1 MGLYTV
7 ILSPRPACARLHE
20 PEAVQNSAR
29 NIGKAESPFC
39 LSSPAPSLSTLT
51 RVPLHTATARQGRD
65 VWNFTEP
72 FMMIQRRTTRQVKVG
87 NVAIGGG
94 APVSVQTMTKTD
106 TRNVEATLAQLHEL
120 AAAGADIVRLACPD
134 EKAAEAFRPI
144 MREAPL
150 PIIADIHFDYRL
162 ALAVLDAGVDG
173 IRLNP
178 GNLARTDKLP
188 EIVARCRERNVS
200 IRVGVNNGS
209 LSRRLRKLVFAG
221 EMATHVAMA
230 ESALEHIRMIE
241 DLDYGEIKISL
252 KASDVDTTVRAYR
265 ELAPRCDYP
274 FHVGL
279 TEAGTVRTG
288 TIKSSIA
295 IGMLAHEGLCD
306 TIRVSL
312 TGDSREE
319 VFVGHRILQF
329 VGLRDAG
336 PNLISC
342 PSCGRVE
349 IALERAAYAV
359 EERLRAYSTENISVS
374 VMGCVVNGPGEGQ
387 IADFGIAGGR
397 GQGVIYRLGKV
408 LKKCREEEMVDEL
421 FAAIDDWIAAGRP
434 REEVDPEVYEQVL
447 NARPGFEEA
456 RTEEV

>member
-1 MGLYTV
+1 MAIERRKTKKIWVGD
-7 ILSPRPACARLHE
+7 
-20 PEAVQNSAR
+20 
-29 NIGKAESPFC
+29 
-39 LSSPAPSLSTLT
+39 
-51 RVPLHTATARQGRD
+51 VP
-65 VWNFTEP
+65 
-72 FMMIQRRTTRQVKVG
+72 
-87 NVAIGGG
+87 IGGD

-106 TRNVEATLAQLHEL
+106 TRNVDATLAQLREL
-120 AAAGADIVRLACPD
+120 ADAGADIVRLACPD
-134 EKAAEAFRPI
+134 AVAAEAFGPI
-144 MREAPL
+144 MKEAPC

-162 ALAVLDAGVDG
+162 ANMVLDAGVDG

-178 GNLARTDKLP
+178 GNLARVDKLP
-188 EIVARCRERNVS
+188 EIVDRCRDRKVP
-200 IRVGVNNGS
+200 IRIGVNNGS
-209 LSRRLRKLVFAG
+209 LSRKLRKLVFAG

-230 ESALEHIRMIE
+230 ESALEHIGLLE
-241 DLDYGEIKISL
+241 DLDYDEIKISL

-265 ELAPRCDYP
+265 ELAGRCEYP

-312 TGDSREE
+312 TGDSKEE
-319 VFVGHRILQF
+319 VFVGQKILQF
-329 VGLRDAG
+329 VGLRAAG

-349 IALERAAYAV
+349 IQLERWAYEV
-359 EERLRAYSTENISVS
+359 EERLRDYPKEEISVS

-421 FAAIDDWIAAGRP
+421 FGAIDEWIAAGRP
-434 REEVDPEVYEQVL
+434 REEVDPEIYEQVM
-447 NARPGFEEA
+447 NAKPGFEEKK
-456 RTEEV
+456 TEVGG

>member
-1 MGLYTV
+1 MTAT
-7 ILSPRPACARLHE
+7 RR
-20 PEAVQNSAR
+20 
-29 NIGKAESPFC
+29 
-39 LSSPAPSLSTLT
+39 STRQIRVG
-51 RVPLHTATARQGRD
+51 RVP
-65 VWNFTEP
+65 
-72 FMMIQRRTTRQVKVG
+72 
-87 NVAIGGG
+87 IGGG
-94 APVSVQTMTKTD
+94 APISVQTMTKTD
-106 TRNVEATLAQLHEL
+106 TRNVAATLAQLHEL

-134 EKAAEAFRPI
+134 EKAAAAFGPI
-144 MREAPL
+144 MREAPV

-162 ALAVLDAGVDG
+162 ALMVLDAGVDG

-178 GNLARTDKLP
+178 GNLARVDKLP
-188 EIVARCRERNVS
+188 EIVARCRERTVS
-200 IRVGVNNGS
+200 IRIGVNNGS

-221 EMATHVAMA
+221 EMSTHDAMA
-230 ESALEHIRMIE
+230 ESALEHVRLLE
-241 DLDYGEIKISL
+241 DLDYREIKISL

-265 ELAPRCDYP
+265 ALAPRCDYP

-288 TIKSSIA
+288 TIKSAMA

-312 TGDSREE
+312 TGDSKEE
-319 VFVGHRILQF
+319 VFVGQKILQF
-329 VGLRDAG
+329 VGLRSAG

-349 IALERAAYAV
+349 IALERAAYEV
-359 EERLRAYSTENISVS
+359 EERLRGYADESISVS

-408 LKKCREEEMVDEL
+408 LKKCREDEMVDEL

-456 RTEEV
+456 RS

>member
-1 MGLYTV
+1 M
-7 ILSPRPACARLHE
+7 
-20 PEAVQNSAR
+20 
-29 NIGKAESPFC
+29 
-39 LSSPAPSLSTLT
+39 
-51 RVPLHTATARQGRD
+51 TAT
-65 VWNFTEP
+65 
-72 FMMIQRRTTRQVKVG
+72 RRSTRQIRVG
-87 NVAIGGG
+87 RVAIGGG
-94 APVSVQTMTKTD
+94 APISVQTMTKTD
-106 TRNVEATLAQLHEL
+106 TRNVAATLAQLHEL

-134 EKAAEAFRPI
+134 EKAAAAFGPI
-144 MREAPL
+144 MREAPV

-162 ALAVLDAGVDG
+162 ALMVLDAGVDG

-178 GNLARTDKLP
+178 GNLARVDKLP

-200 IRVGVNNGS
+200 IRIGVNNGS

-221 EMATHVAMA
+221 EMSTHDAMA
-230 ESALEHIRMIE
+230 ESALEHVRLLE
-241 DLDYGEIKISL
+241 DLDYREIKISL

-265 ELAPRCDYP
+265 ALAPRCDYP

-288 TIKSSIA
+288 TIKSAMA

-312 TGDSREE
+312 TGDSKEE
-319 VFVGHRILQF
+319 VFVGQKILQF
-329 VGLRDAG
+329 VGLRAAG

-349 IALERAAYAV
+349 IALERAAYEV
-359 EERLRAYSTENISVS
+359 EERLRSYPAESISVS

-408 LKKCREEEMVDEL
+408 LKKCREDEMVDEL
-421 FAAIDDWIAAGRP
+421 FRAIDDWIAAGRP

-456 RTEEV
+456 RS

>member
-1 MGLYTV
+1 M
-7 ILSPRPACARLHE
+7 A
-20 PEAVQNSAR
+20 
-29 NIGKAESPFC
+29 
-39 LSSPAPSLSTLT
+39 
-51 RVPLHTATARQGRD
+51 
-65 VWNFTEP
+65 
-72 FMMIQRRTTRQVKVG
+72 IQRRNTRPVRVGKVQ
-87 NVAIGGG
+87 IGGV
-94 APVSVQTMTKTD
+94 APVSIQTMTKTD
-106 TRNVEATLAQLHEL
+106 TRNVAATLDQLRGL
-120 AAAGADIVRLACPD
+120 ASAGADIVRLACPD
-134 EKAAEAFRPI
+134 EKAAAAFAPI
-144 MREAPL
+144 MREAPV

-162 ALAVLDAGVDG
+162 ALMVLDAGVDG

-188 EIVARCRERNVS
+188 EIVARCRERQVS
-200 IRVGVNNGS
+200 IRIGVNNGS
-209 LSRRLRKLVFAG
+209 LSRRLRKMVLAG
-221 EMATHVAMA
+221 EMPAHVAMA
-230 ESALEHIRMIE
+230 ESAIEHIRLLE
-241 DLDYGEIKISL
+241 ELDHFEIKISL

-265 ELAPRCDYP
+265 ELAARCEYP

-288 TIKSSIA
+288 TIKSAIA

-319 VFVGHRILQF
+319 VFVAQKILQF

-349 IALERAAYAV
+349 IALERAAYEV
-359 EERLRAYSTENISVS
+359 EERLRGYADENISVS

-421 FAAIDDWIAAGRP
+421 FRAIDQWIAAGRP
-434 REEVDPEVYEQVL
+434 REEIDPGIFEKVL
-447 NARPGFEEA
+447 TSRPGFETVEA
-456 RTEEV
+456 EA

>member
-1 MGLYTV
+1 MT
-7 ILSPRPACARLHE
+7 S
-20 PEAVQNSAR
+20 
-29 NIGKAESPFC
+29 
-39 LSSPAPSLSTLT
+39 
-51 RVPLHTATARQGRD
+51 
-65 VWNFTEP
+65 
-72 FMMIQRRTTRQVKVG
+72 QRRQTRPIKVG
-87 NVAIGGG
+87 NVQIGGG
-94 APVSVQTMTKTD
+94 APISVQTMTKTD
-106 TRNVEATLAQLHEL
+106 TRNVEATLAQLREL
-120 AAAGADIVRLACPD
+120 AEAGADIVRLACPD
-134 EKAAEAFRPI
+134 AKAAEAFVPI

-162 ALAVLDAGVDG
+162 AIAVLDAGVDG

-178 GNLARTDKLP
+178 GNLARVDKLP
-188 EIVARCRERNVS
+188 EIVDRCRERRIS
-200 IRVGVNNGS
+200 IRIGVNNGS
-209 LSRRLRKLVFAG
+209 LSRRLRKLVLAG
-221 EMATHVAMA
+221 EMPTYVAMA
-230 ESALEHIRMIE
+230 ESALEHIRLLV
-241 DLDYGEIKISL
+241 DLDYHEIKISL

-265 ELAPRCDYP
+265 ELAPRCEYP

-288 TIKSSIA
+288 TIKSAMALGI
-295 IGMLAHEGLCD
+295 LAHEGLCD

-312 TGDSREE
+312 TGDSKEE
-319 VFVGHRILQF
+319 VFVGQKILQF
-329 VGLRDAG
+329 VGLREAG

-349 IALERAAYAV
+349 IALERAAYEV
-359 EERLRAYSTENISVS
+359 EERLRGYANENISVS

-421 FAAIDDWIAAGRP
+421 FRAIDDWIAAGRP
-434 REEVDPEVYEQVL
+434 REQVDPEIYEQVM

-456 RTEEV
+456 ST

>member
-1 MGLYTV
+1 MTV
-7 ILSPRPACARLHE
+7 
-20 PEAVQNSAR
+20 
-29 NIGKAESPFC
+29 K
-39 LSSPAPSLSTLT
+39 
-51 RVPLHTATARQGRD
+51 
-65 VWNFTEP
+65 
-72 FMMIQRRTTRQVKVG
+72 RRETRQIHVG
-87 NVAIGGG
+87 KVAIGGG

-106 TRNVEATLAQLHEL
+106 TRNVAATLAQLREL
-120 AAAGADIVRLACPD
+120 ADAGADIVRLACPD
-134 EKAAEAFRPI
+134 IVAAEAFDAI
-144 MREAPL
+144 MKEAPV

-162 ALAVLDAGVDG
+162 ANRVLDAGVDG

-178 GNLARTDKLP
+178 GNLARVDKLP
-188 EIVARCRERNVS
+188 EITARCRERNVS
-200 IRVGVNNGS
+200 IRIGVNNGS
-209 LSRRLRKLVFAG
+209 LSRPLRKKVLAG
-221 EMATHVAMA
+221 EMPTHVAMA
-230 ESALEHIRMIE
+230 ESALEHIKLLE
-241 DLDYGEIKISL
+241 DLDHYDIKISL

-265 ELAPRCDYP
+265 ELANRCPYP

-312 TGDSREE
+312 TGDSKEE
-319 VFVGHRILQF
+319 VFVGQKILQF
-329 VGLRDAG
+329 VGLRNAG

-349 IALERAAYAV
+349 IALEKWAYAV
-359 EERLRAYSTENISVS
+359 EERLRQYPTENISVS

-408 LKKCREEEMVDEL
+408 LKKCQEDEMVDEL
-421 FAAIDDWIAAGRP
+421 FGAIDEWIAAGRP
-434 REEVDPEVYEQVL
+434 KEEVDPEIYEAVL
-447 NARPGFEEA
+447 NARPGFEEVKE
-456 RTEEV
+456 TP

>member
-1 MGLYTV
+1 MT
-7 ILSPRPACARLHE
+7 
-20 PEAVQNSAR
+20 
-29 NIGKAESPFC
+29 
-39 LSSPAPSLSTLT
+39 SSPTIVRRKT
-51 RVPLHTATARQGRD
+51 RPIFVR
-65 VWNFTEP
+65 
-72 FMMIQRRTTRQVKVG
+72 
-87 NVAIGGG
+87 NVQIGGG
-94 APVSVQTMTKTD
+94 APISVQTMTKTD
-106 TRNVEATLAQLHEL
+106 TRNVQATLAQLHQL
-120 AAAGADIVRLACPD
+120 HAVGADIVRLACPD
-134 EKAAEAFRPI
+134 EKAALAFLEI
-144 MREAPL
+144 MKEAPV
-150 PIIADIHFDYRL
+150 PIIADIHFDYRM
-162 ALAVLDAGVDG
+162 ALMVLDAGVDG

-178 GNLARTDKLP
+178 GNLARLDMLP
-188 EIVARCRERNVS
+188 EIVARCRERKVS
-200 IRVGVNNGS
+200 IRIGVNNGS
-209 LSRRLRKLVFAG
+209 LSKPLRKKVFAG

-230 ESALEHIRMIE
+230 ESALEHIRLLE
-241 DLDYGEIKISL
+241 DLDYNEIKISL

-265 ELAPRCDYP
+265 ELATRCEYP

-319 VFVGHRILQF
+319 IFVGQKILQF
-329 VGLRDAG
+329 VGLRDSG

-349 IALERAAYAV
+349 IMLEKHAHAV
-359 EERLRAYSTENISVS
+359 EDRLRAYANENISVS
-374 VMGCVVNGPGEGQ
+374 VMGCAVNGPGEGQ

-421 FAAIDDWIAAGRP
+421 FKTIDEWIAAGRP
-434 REEVDPEVYEQVL
+434 REEVDPEIYEQVL
-447 NARPGFEEA
+447 NARPMNETT
-456 RTEEV
+456 TEELEKASTPG

>member
-1 MGLYTV
+1 MTAT
-7 ILSPRPACARLHE
+7 RR
-20 PEAVQNSAR
+20 
-29 NIGKAESPFC
+29 
-39 LSSPAPSLSTLT
+39 STRQIRVG
-51 RVPLHTATARQGRD
+51 RVP
-65 VWNFTEP
+65 
-72 FMMIQRRTTRQVKVG
+72 
-87 NVAIGGG
+87 IGGG
-94 APVSVQTMTKTD
+94 APISVQTMTKTD
-106 TRNVEATLAQLHEL
+106 TRNVAATLAQLHEL

-134 EKAAEAFRPI
+134 EKAAAAFGPI
-144 MREAPL
+144 MREAPV

-162 ALAVLDAGVDG
+162 ALMVLDAGVDG

-178 GNLARTDKLP
+178 GNLARVDKLP
-188 EIVARCRERNVS
+188 EIVARCRERTVS
-200 IRVGVNNGS
+200 IRIGVNNGS

-221 EMATHVAMA
+221 EMSTHDAMA
-230 ESALEHIRMIE
+230 ESALEHVRLLE
-241 DLDYGEIKISL
+241 DLDYREIKISL

-265 ELAPRCDYP
+265 ALAPRCDYP

-288 TIKSSIA
+288 TIKSAMA

-312 TGDSREE
+312 TGDSKEE
-319 VFVGHRILQF
+319 VFVGQKILQF
-329 VGLRDAG
+329 VGLRSAG

-349 IALERAAYAV
+349 IALERAAYEV
-359 EERLRAYSTENISVS
+359 EERLRGYADESISVS

-387 IADFGIAGGR
+387 LADFGIAGGR

-408 LKKCREEEMVDEL
+408 LKKCREDEMVDEL
-421 FAAIDDWIAAGRP
+421 FAAIDDWIASGRP

-456 RTEEV
+456 RS

>member
-1 MGLYTV
+1 MAQ
-7 ILSPRPACARLHE
+7 PR
-20 PEAVQNSAR
+20 
-29 NIGKAESPFC
+29 
-39 LSSPAPSLSTLT
+39 
-51 RVPLHTATARQGRD
+51 RQ
-65 VWNFTEP
+65 
-72 FMMIQRRTTRQVKVG
+72 TRQIRVG
-87 NVAIGGG
+87 SVAIGGG

-106 TRNVEATLAQLHEL
+106 TRNVEATLAQLRQL
-120 AAAGADIVRLACPD
+120 AEAGADIVRLACPD
-134 EKAAEAFRPI
+134 EKAAEAFGPI

-150 PIIADIHFDYRL
+150 PIIADIHFDYRM
-162 ALAVLDAGVDG
+162 ACIVLDNGVDG

-178 GNLARTDKLP
+178 GNLARRDKLP
-188 EIVARCRERNVS
+188 EIVDRCRDRRIP
-200 IRVGVNNGS
+200 IRIGVNNGS
-209 LSRRLRKLVFAG
+209 LSKPLRKKVFAG
-221 EMATHVAMA
+221 EMHAWDAMA
-230 ESALEHIRMIE
+230 ESALEHIALLE
-241 DLDYGEIKISL
+241 ALDYGEIKISL

-265 ELAPRCDYP
+265 ALAPRCDYP

-319 VFVGHRILQF
+319 VFVGQKLLQF

-349 IALERAAYAV
+349 IALEKHAHAV
-359 EERLRAYSTENISVS
+359 EERLRAYAKENISVS
-374 VMGCVVNGPGEGQ
+374 VMGCAVNGPGEGQ

-408 LKKCREEEMVDEL
+408 LKKCREDDMVDEL

-434 REEVDPEVYEQVL
+434 REEVDPEVYEQVM
-447 NARPGFEEA
+447 NARPGFETAGVE
-456 RTEEV
+456 TPIGQ

>member
-1 MGLYTV
+1 MEVPVWEGAPGSL
-7 ILSPRPACARLHE
+7 PRNHRRGFAMTATR
-20 PEAVQNSAR
+20 R
-29 NIGKAESPFC
+29 
-39 LSSPAPSLSTLT
+39 STRQIRVG
-51 RVPLHTATARQGRD
+51 RVP
-65 VWNFTEP
+65 
-72 FMMIQRRTTRQVKVG
+72 
-87 NVAIGGG
+87 IGGG
-94 APVSVQTMTKTD
+94 APISVQTMTKTD
-106 TRNVEATLAQLHEL
+106 TRNVAATLAQLHEL

-134 EKAAEAFRPI
+134 EKAAAAFGPI
-144 MREAPL
+144 MREAPV

-162 ALAVLDAGVDG
+162 ALMVLDAGVDG

-178 GNLARTDKLP
+178 GNLARVDKLP
-188 EIVARCRERNVS
+188 EIVARCRERTVS
-200 IRVGVNNGS
+200 IRIGVNNGS

-221 EMATHVAMA
+221 EMSTHDAMA
-230 ESALEHIRMIE
+230 ESALEHVRLLE
-241 DLDYGEIKISL
+241 DLDYREIKISL

-265 ELAPRCDYP
+265 ALAPRCDYP

-288 TIKSSIA
+288 TIKSAMA

-312 TGDSREE
+312 TGDSKEE
-319 VFVGHRILQF
+319 VFVGQKILQF
-329 VGLRDAG
+329 VGLRSAG

-349 IALERAAYAV
+349 IALERAAYEV
-359 EERLRAYSTENISVS
+359 EERLRGYADESISVS

-408 LKKCREEEMVDEL
+408 LKKCREDEMVDEL

-456 RTEEV
+456 RS